1 MKTNP
6 DSPCGLFLRARLFQR
21 GLALLTLLALPLL
34 ALAQGTG
41 AISGRVFD
49 PATGEYIRNAE
60 VRVQGTQLSAL
71 TEEGGFYRIANAP
84 TGDVTITVN
93 YTGYEAASATLS
105 VAAGQTATKDFEL
118 KGLAST
124 RRTDDVIQLG
134 QFVVATEREGNAKA
148 IMEQKGAMNVKTVV
162 AADSFGDIAEGN
174 IGEFLKFMPGITL
187 DYVETDTRAARMGGL
202 EARYGAVTLD
212 GGGMANTSTG
222 TFGDNSRQFEFE
234 AISINNI
241 EAIEVNKTLSADMSA
256 DAPAGTIESKECTTG
271 NTPRFDR

>member
-6 DSPCGLFLRARLFQR
+6 DSPCGLFLRARFFQR
-21 GLALLTLLALPLL
+21 SLALLTLLALPLL

-124 RRTDDVIQLG
+124 RRADDVIQLG

-187 DYVETDTRAARMGGL
+187 D
-202 EARYGAVTLD
+202 
-212 GGGMANTSTG
+212 
-222 TFGDNSRQFEFE
+222 
-234 AISINNI
+234 
-241 EAIEVNKTLSADMSA
+241 
-256 DAPAGTIESKECTTG
+256 
-271 NTPRFDR
+271 